1 MSQTSEK
8 IDLFAWLRKKDAA
21 ERIGCSEKH
30 VEKLSREGSLEMQ
43 MYRRPEGGPRVA
55 VYHPGDVEKLAG
67 QKNPNGHVMKPADST
82 DGVPII
88 VPTTNNPLS
97 TMFTSG
103 MIPFLRTLSGLSE
116 TAETSDL
123 PPSELRFVGYLSIME
138 AMDFTGLPE
147 KTLQRF
153 AKEGRIGKIGTKYR
167 RKDLEGL

>member
-8 IDLFAWLRKKDAA
+8 IDLSAWLRKKDAA

-67 QKNPNGHVMKPADST
+67 QKNPNGHVMPEPAPGSALAT
-82 DGVPII
+82 INNAFHNRVMPMVEPFFRMIG
-88 VPTTNNPLS
+88 TT
-97 TMFTSG
+97 
-103 MIPFLRTLSGLSE
+103 SE
-116 TAETSDL
+116 TSETSPL
-123 PPSELRFVGYLSIME
+123 PPSELQFVGYLSITETMK
-138 AMDFTGLPE
+138 FTGLPE
-147 KTLQRF
+147 KTIQRF

-167 RKDLEGL
+167 RKDLESL